1 MELDKE
7 NKNDIWTQA
16 GEQEI
21 WELQCL
27 NSFRSIGFKGAPLG
41 HKTIP
46 IFFVC
51 DDVRISCEPGGRPSQ
66 ACPSHCPRISPQVQ
80 ASALETIANLA
91 FPQKWAFP
99 DSSHWVNWN
108 ENVQFSN
115 AVILPHHLW
124 SQPTRLQMSNA
135 DRITTHL
142 VKQLLHPLSPLAS
155 HKRGGKQTTSSH
167 ESYMLLGDSNTPGDE
182 ECPSASCA
190 GPDLVLQEILLPM
203 CRITSMHWG
212 ICQLLAKPVN
222 LSQTKLLLRS

>member
-1 MELDKE
+1 MAVCFRPSIAQPKKFFFEEPPISFNLSLSNSAQAKLNSYQKLTKCKFRLKVPKNHEQAMELDKE

-66 ACPSHCPRISPQVQ
+66 ACPSHCPRISPQAQ

-99 DSSHWVNWN
+99 DSSH
-108 ENVQFSN
+108 
-115 AVILPHHLW
+115 
-124 SQPTRLQMSNA
+124 
-135 DRITTHL
+135 
-142 VKQLLHPLSPLAS
+142 
-155 HKRGGKQTTSSH
+155 
-167 ESYMLLGDSNTPGDE
+167 
-182 ECPSASCA
+182 
-190 GPDLVLQEILLPM
+190 
-203 CRITSMHWG
+203 
-212 ICQLLAKPVN
+212 
-222 LSQTKLLLRS
+222 